1 MDEAEQFLPLY
12 LRFIKGVV
20 DSNDISL
27 NVSREILQK
36 DPVVDSMRS
45 ALTKRSLDM
54 LEKFRKKDREKY
66 TEFWSEF
73 GQVIKEGPGED
84 FGNKDK
90 IAKLLQFNTT
100 ESKGDKQDQG
110 LEDYLGRSKA
120 DQDKIYYLVAESLNA
135 AKSSPHLEIFK
146 KKGIEVIL
154 MTDRIDEWLMGH
166 LTEFDGKQFQDVARG
181 QLDLGKLDSKKEKNK
196 QKNVEEEY
204 ASLVERV
211 SKLLN
216 SRVKEVRVS
225 HRLTDSAACL
235 AVDDND
241 MGLQMRKIMEA
252 SGQSV
257 PETKPILE
265 LNPQHPLVIRLDKEQ
280 DEERFGDIAAVLFG
294 QASLAEGGQLS
305 DPADFTS
312 KLNKLL
318 LQIH

>member
-1 MDEAEQFLPLY
+1 
-12 LRFIKGVV
+12 
-20 DSNDISL
+20 
-27 NVSREILQK
+27 
-36 DPVVDSMRS
+36 
-45 ALTKRSLDM
+45 
-54 LEKFRKKDREKY
+54 
-66 TEFWSEF
+66 
-73 GQVIKEGPGED
+73 
-84 FGNKDK
+84 
-90 IAKLLQFNTT
+90 
-100 ESKGDKQDQG
+100 
-110 LEDYLGRSKA
+110 
-120 DQDKIYYLVAESLNA
+120 
-135 AKSSPHLEIFK
+135 
-146 KKGIEVIL
+146 